1 MGKVCLVVS
10 AFAAVMVAKFDEDHR
25 ACGDPLNDGSW
36 FPLEVKSLTADVAL
50 NVVTRIGP
58 FE

>member
-1 MGKVCLVVS
+1 
-10 AFAAVMVAKFDEDHR
+10 MVEKFDEDHR